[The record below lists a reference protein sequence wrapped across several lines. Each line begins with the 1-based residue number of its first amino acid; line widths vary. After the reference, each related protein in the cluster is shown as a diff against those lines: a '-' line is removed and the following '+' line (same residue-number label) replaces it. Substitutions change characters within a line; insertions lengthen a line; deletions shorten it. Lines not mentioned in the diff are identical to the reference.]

1 MRLWAMPDGQP
12 MTELFVGPHTG
23 GGLDLDRFND
33 DGVIAFRGAISN
45 HSGTPKDFYRWT
57 PSVGLESLPR
67 IPTNPTYSGTAP
79 LHLDLQGRVLIAMPD
94 GIWRYDT
101 TEWQLVAPP
110 PEQGSLSDGQYMR
123 VAPAGDLMVPVK
135 INTPDGNR
143 WRWLRYR
150 EQTGVY
156 DTLYDVP
163 VLKPGYAVSLQ
174 DAAVSDDGTLTF
186 YAYSYFYTLQ
196 AEAVTQ
202 VAPDGAVT
210 ILENAGV
217 SLETDYTRH
226 RFNNSG
232 DVLAWRRTSP
242 RASRNTCFGTM
253 AIGPRSCRRTSAH
266 KCRPSP
272 WTMRAMPTSRSLMA
286 RARST
291 WQAFP
296 FRSPPP
302 SPCSRSAPSSC
313 WVRLPPVLR
322 LLTRRTQ
329 RRFRRQ
335 GPGPIS
341 TGTPVAHDRAT
352 RVAPNAVSSFA
363 CHATRRGGTAAWL
376 QRARREP
383 P

>member
-1 MRLWAMPDGQP
+1 MRLWSMPDGQQ

-110 PEQGSLSDGQYMR
+110 PDQGSLSDGQYMR
-123 VAPAGDLMVPVK
+123 VAPGGDLMVPVK

-232 DVLAWRRTSP
+232 DMLALEKDLTTGISEYMLWHDGNWTNILPPDLR
-242 RASRNTCFGTM
+242 
-253 AIGPRSCRRTSAH
+253 H

-286 RARST
+286 RAGST

-302 SPCSRSAPSSC
+302 LPCSRSAPSSC

-329 RRFRRQ
+329 RRFPAAKS
-335 GPGPIS
+335 GPNKHGHAR
-341 TGTPVAHDRAT
+341 GTRPSNAGGAQCRFQFRLSCHPRIVCWLSLGSL
-352 RVAPNAVSSFA
+352 AP
-363 CHATRRGGTAAWL
+363 
-376 QRARREP
+376 
-383 P
+383 